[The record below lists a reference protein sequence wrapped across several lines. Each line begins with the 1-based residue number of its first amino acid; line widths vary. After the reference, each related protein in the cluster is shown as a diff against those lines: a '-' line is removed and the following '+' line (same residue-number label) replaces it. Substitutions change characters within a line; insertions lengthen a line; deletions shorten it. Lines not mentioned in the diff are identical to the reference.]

1 MKLGL
6 FRQARFHGALMFAGR
21 LVNFTDVFGAVPIMT
36 TEVVPF
42 RGLQLFQFLYLFAT
56 PHKCVDGQPNQ
67 GKEKPA
73 KNEYDYGKQGSLM

>member
-42 RGLQLFQFLYLFAT
+42 RGLQLLQFLYLAT
-56 PHKCVDGQPNQ
+56 APHKCIDGQPNQ
-67 GKEKPA
+67 GEEKPA
-73 KNEYDYGKQGSLM
+73 KNGCDNGKQGSLM